1 MLGEGLIP
9 VSESSSGASIA
20 TCSRCPWLGR
30 GVEPGDLQ
38 SSLPTSSISLI
49 LSSCAAEQGV
59 VARADMS
66 PLPGCS
72 PCPLVCQALPHRWR
86 SPVTIAHAVSLLP
99 PQSVCAIFEKSVK
112 TLLDDFAPMVPQLCE
127 MLGQMY
133 STIPQ
138 ASAIDL
144 TRQVGTTRTWPGL
157 RVQGKLKGCR
167 TASVLLHCLLQLV
180 HIFAH
185 EPAHFPPIKALFL
198 LVTSVTLTLFQQ
210 GMCD

>member
-1 MLGEGLIP
+1 MP
-9 VSESSSGASIA
+9 
-20 TCSRCPWLGR
+20 
-30 GVEPGDLQ
+30 
-38 SSLPTSSISLI
+38 
-49 LSSCAAEQGV
+49 
-59 VARADMS
+59 
-66 PLPGCS
+66 
-72 PCPLVCQALPHRWR
+72 
-86 SPVTIAHAVSLLP
+86 IAHAVPLF

-138 ASAIDL
+138 VSAIEL
-144 TRQVGTTRTWPGL
+144 TRQVWNCAWEAG
-157 RVQGKLKGCR
+157 GCAGPAE
-167 TASVLLHCLLQLV
+167 ASILLSLWQLV

-210 GMCD
+210 GT

>member
-1 MLGEGLIP
+1 M
-9 VSESSSGASIA
+9 
-20 TCSRCPWLGR
+20 
-30 GVEPGDLQ
+30 
-38 SSLPTSSISLI
+38 
-49 LSSCAAEQGV
+49 
-59 VARADMS
+59 
-66 PLPGCS
+66 
-72 PCPLVCQALPHRWR
+72 
-86 SPVTIAHAVSLLP
+86 
-99 PQSVCAIFEKSVK
+99 K

-144 TRQVGTTRTWPGL
+144 TRQVGT
-157 RVQGKLKGCR
+157 RVELPLLGRLGGCR
-167 TASVLLHCLLQLV
+167 TASVLLRCLLQLV

-210 GMCD
+210 GMCDELLVVLGLLSGCCMHGVWRRLSRNGCFHS

>member
-1 MLGEGLIP
+1 MP
-9 VSESSSGASIA
+9 
-20 TCSRCPWLGR
+20 
-30 GVEPGDLQ
+30 
-38 SSLPTSSISLI
+38 
-49 LSSCAAEQGV
+49 
-59 VARADMS
+59 
-66 PLPGCS
+66 
-72 PCPLVCQALPHRWR
+72 
-86 SPVTIAHAVSLLP
+86 IAHAVPILL
-99 PQSVCAIFEKSVK
+99 QSVCAIFEKSVK

-144 TRQVGTTRTWPGL
+144 TRQVRSYAQGWDCRSPG
-157 RVQGKLKGCR
+157 RPGAR
-167 TASVLLHCLLQLV
+167 RASSSVSPSLSLLQLV

-210 GMCD
+210 GTWD

>member
-1 MLGEGLIP
+1 MQSRSRSTFIFPWQPNPSNKLAIIHILGLLSNLFTTLDISHHDDDHESTEVKKLPVQQGPNPVVVVLQQVFQLIQK
-9 VSESSSGASIA
+9 VLSK
-20 TCSRCPWLGR
+20 WLNDAQV
-30 GVEPGDLQ
+30 VE
-38 SSLPTSSISLI
+38 
-49 LSSCAAEQGV
+49 
-59 VARADMS
+59 
-66 PLPGCS
+66 
-72 PCPLVCQALPHRWR
+72 
-86 SPVTIAHAVSLLP
+86 
-99 PQSVCAIFEKSVK
+99 SVCAIFEKSVK

-144 TRQVGTTRTWPGL
+144 TRQ
-157 RVQGKLKGCR
+157 
-167 TASVLLHCLLQLV
+167 LV

-210 GMCD
+210 GTCDELLVALGLLSGCCMHGVWRRLPRNGCFHS